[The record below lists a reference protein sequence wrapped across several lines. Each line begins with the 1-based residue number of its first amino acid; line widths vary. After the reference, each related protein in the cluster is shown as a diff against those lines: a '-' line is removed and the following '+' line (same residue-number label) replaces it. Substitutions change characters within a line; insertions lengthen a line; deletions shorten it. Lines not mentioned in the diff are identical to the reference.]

1 MACARARWRA
11 VLVPVLL
18 AGCVALALEVTDED
32 IRRAVAQY
40 GPEAAVRLRAWRM
53 LLAGPRGGDERA
65 LLDAV
70 NRFFNRI
77 PYASDIEHWGK
88 DDYWATPV
96 ELLASNGG
104 DCEDY
109 AIAKYLTLRELGV
122 PADRMRIT
130 YVKVTGANQA
140 NLRALLLGRT
150 QAAASVGAGADAA
163 HMVLAYYPTPAAEP
177 LILDNREALI
187 RPAGQRPDLVPVY
200 SFNGD
205 GLWLAKEATGRGR
218 YAGSATQLEHW
229 RDLLRRLH

>member
-1 MACARARWRA
+1 MQWLRQMAALLVAL
-11 VLVPVLL
+11 VLV
-18 AGCVALALEVTDED
+18 AAAAALEVSEEE
-32 IRRAVAQY
+32 IARSVAQY
-40 GPEAAVRLRAWRM
+40 GAGAGQRLRAWRE
-53 LLAGPRGGDERA
+53 LLATQRGVDESVK
-65 LLDAV
+65 LDVV
-70 NRFFNRI
+70 NLFFNRI
-77 PYASDIEHWGK
+77 PYVTDLEHWGK
-88 DDYWATPV
+88 DDYWATPT

-122 PADRMRIT
+122 RSDRLRIT
-130 YVKVTGANQA
+130 YVKVTGLNSG
-140 NLRALLLGRT
+140 NLRALLQGKT
-150 QAAASVGAGADAA
+150 APGARVALGADSA
-163 HMVLAYYPTPAAEP
+163 HMVLAYYPNVDAEP
-177 LILDNREALI
+177 LILDNREQTI